1 MLGKNYIERIR
12 NLQNL
17 TKLDVLDLHSN
28 KLTKIEN
35 ISHLSELR
43 VLNLANNLITHVEGL
58 NGLVSLT
65 EMNLR
70 RNLIESVQGLNHCPR
85 LQRIFLSNN
94 RIEKFDNIQSIKD
107 AHQLTELALD
117 GNPVTN
123 KEGYFQFCIKNCP
136 TLKNLDMMKIT
147 QEMRDN
153 NGVPTELDKQ
163 KAAAAQAE
171 GLKAGDATTATDL
184 SASEKHITPS
194 TTTGG
199 IGGSNNLASNEDISP
214 EGLLNVISQ
223 EWKNEMER
231 IISLGLNGY
240 KRRKESR
247 NDCLVQSG
255 HAEIEGDQLL
265 FIYGNALEVLNNVEF
280 QKTVVQISFQYVRFD
295 NIISPSNISKLKRF
309 VNLKRLLF
317 QDNNIYSFIQIS
329 KLEALQTLTSLS
341 IENNEVSDTVL
352 LRTFIV
358 YRFPNVTEINGESVS
373 DSDKHKAR
381 QQFQHF
387 DKILST
393 PTIFSPKIQEKSHGD
408 ESKED
413 RQQQVKNNRLQAK
426 KNAEAAQSF
435 VTTLTQFAIQQD
447 QKIDELNS
455 IWGDQFQGIII
466 GAVQELSNSS

>member
-17 TKLDVLDLHSN
+17 TKLDELDLHSN

-153 NGVPTELDKQ
+153 NGVPSELDKQ
-163 KAAAAQAE
+163 KAAAA
-171 GLKAGDATTATDL
+171 
-184 SASEKHITPS
+184 
-194 TTTGG
+194 
-199 IGGSNNLASNEDISP
+199 
-214 EGLLNVISQ
+214 
-223 EWKNEMER
+223 
-231 IISLGLNGY
+231 
-240 KRRKESR
+240 
-247 NDCLVQSG
+247 
-255 HAEIEGDQLL
+255 
-265 FIYGNALEVLNNVEF
+265 
-280 QKTVVQISFQYVRFD
+280 
-295 NIISPSNISKLKRF
+295 
-309 VNLKRLLF
+309 
-317 QDNNIYSFIQIS
+317 
-329 KLEALQTLTSLS
+329 
-341 IENNEVSDTVL
+341 
-352 LRTFIV
+352 
-358 YRFPNVTEINGESVS
+358 
-373 DSDKHKAR
+373 
-381 QQFQHF
+381 
-387 DKILST
+387 
-393 PTIFSPKIQEKSHGD
+393 
-408 ESKED
+408 
-413 RQQQVKNNRLQAK
+413 
-426 KNAEAAQSF
+426 
-435 VTTLTQFAIQQD
+435 
-447 QKIDELNS
+447 
-455 IWGDQFQGIII
+455 
-466 GAVQELSNSS
+466 